1 MFTLPPKMPFAWNRS
16 DALLNVGATLSS
28 GQSFRW
34 RQDAQGIWWGV
45 VGETVFALWQS
56 REQGT
61 GNREQD
67 KANLIPERTR
77 KGHENNSTQEKELPA
92 PYSPLPAPSVFW
104 QSFPEA
110 NRLDIFGD
118 YFRLDVP
125 LEALYSEW
133 ERYEPEIGEAVRAFR
148 GMRLLRQPVQECFFG
163 FQCATCNTV
172 VKIERSVRALAVRY
186 GEAIPLPFDA
196 PFVFHRFPTLEA
208 LANAEETVLRADL
221 WGYRAPRVIALARHL
236 LTKEPAWL
244 ESLRQVSYAEAHA
257 ELTALHGIGA
267 KIADCICLFCLD
279 KDAATPV
286 DTHIRQIAVRLFSP
300 QLSGKS
306 LTPKVYTEIAATY
319 SSRFGAFA
327 GWAQQYL
334 FFGELGR

>member
-1 MFTLPPKMPFAWNRS
+1 MHSSPPKMPFIWNRS
-16 DALLNVGATLSS
+16 DVLLNVGATLSS

-34 RQDAQGIWWGV
+34 RQDAQRIWWGV
-45 VGETVFALWQS
+45 VEDSVIAVWQLPHPPTSSPKQVWAEGETQDQS
-56 REQGT
+56 LPSPPDAG
-61 GNREQD
+61 GNRGEG
-67 KANLIPERTR
+67 LGVR
-77 KGHENNSTQEKELPA
+77 G
-92 PYSPLPAPSVFW
+92 SVFW
-104 QSFPEA
+104 QTFPEENNIA
-110 NRLDIFGD
+110 LFADF
-118 YFRLDVP
+118 FRLAVP

-133 ERYEPEIGEAVRAFR
+133 KRHEPEIGEAVRTFR
-148 GMRLLRQPVQECFFG
+148 GMRLLRQPVRECFFG

-172 VKIERSVRALAVRY
+172 VKIERSVRALGVRY
-186 GEAIPLPFDA
+186 GEAIALPFDA
-196 PFVFHRFPTLEA
+196 PFAFHRFPTLEA
-208 LANAEETVLRADL
+208 LASADEAVLRADL
-221 WGYRAPRVIALARHL
+221 WGYRAPRVIALARHIL
-236 LTKEPAWL
+236 AKEPNWL

-286 DTHIRQIAVRLFSP
+286 DTHIRQIAVRLFAP

-306 LTPKVYTEIAATY
+306 LTPKVYAEIAEAY

-334 FFGELGR
+334 FFGELSR